1 LKILLQGNGK
11 MLMHPS
17 MRVNP
22 GDYEVSVRIF
32 YGEWYKVTDARPGGD
47 IPADPSELATRAEI
61 MMVLADVDH
70 ILIKYEF
77 FWVHLKIYNFAC
89 VQDPTS

>member
-1 LKILLQGNGK
+1 MQGNGK

-17 MRVNP
+17 KRVNP
-22 GDYEVSVRIF
+22 GDNEVSVRIF

-61 MMVLADVDH
+61 MMVLADVDN
-70 ILIKYEF
+70 ILIK
-77 FWVHLKIYNFAC
+77 
-89 VQDPTS
+89 